1 MSKQI
6 SGYRATIAVAMSN
19 YIEAGSI
26 IALATS
32 LSLWQGRF
40 GLTNIAI
47 GLAAAVSANAFGAAV
62 GAMIGGPLGDKYGRK
77 FIYTYDLLLYMLG
90 TAFVIFAA
98 QTWMLFTGIALTG
111 IAVGAGVPVA
121 WTYIAEE
128 APAEGRAK
136 HVGTAQLAWS
146 LGPLLGFMLA
156 TALVPLGLLGSRII
170 FAHLFVIAFITWWV
184 RRGLSESAVWKES
197 NAKQLAAGPG
207 AAKRSF
213 KALIS
218 RPQNVRALIFLFA
231 VYGLWNLWA
240 SQAGIFMP
248 RIYQAT
254 GVDSAV
260 QQNLLQV
267 LVWGLTA
274 AVTFFGFMRYG
285 DRVSRRL
292 LYGIGA
298 ALAVVACALLAF
310 APGTMPVLI
319 AFAVIWG
326 TSAGIGAQAFY
337 ALWTAELFATAYRA
351 SAQGVIFFAVR
362 IACGLISYVLPT
374 LLDTR
379 GVHFVGAMMM
389 GFLVIGLVVGM
400 IGAPDTQGKSLD
412 QIEAERYGQV
422 SPADTDA
429 TDNDHAADA
438 AGPAPATT
446 LGSQAGRL
454 PAEPAEASRHAASS
468 LVG

>member
-1 MSKQI
+1 
-6 SGYRATIAVAMSN
+6 MSN

-32 LSLWQGRF
+32 LSLWQEYF
-40 GLTNIAI
+40 GLSNTAV
-47 GLAAAVSANAFGAAV
+47 GLAAAISANAFGAAV

-90 TAFVIFAA
+90 TAFVIFAG
-98 QTWMLFTGIALTG
+98 QTWMLFAGIALTG

-146 LGPLLGFMLA
+146 LGPLFGFILA
-156 TALVPLGLLGSRII
+156 TALVPLGLAGSRII
-170 FAHLFVIAFITWWV
+170 FGHLFVIAFITWWV
-184 RRGLSESAVWKES
+184 RRGLSESAVWKKS
-197 NAKQLAAGPG
+197 NAEQRAAGPG

-213 KALIS
+213 RTLIS

-248 RIYQAT
+248 RIYQTA
-254 GVDSAV
+254 GIGSAV

-285 DRVSRRL
+285 DRISRRL

-298 ALAVVACALLAF
+298 VTAVIACALLAF

-319 AFAVIWG
+319 TFAVIWG
-326 TSAGIGAQAFY
+326 ASAGIGAQAFY

-362 IACGLISYVLPT
+362 IACGLISYALPT
-374 LLDTR
+374 LLATR
-379 GVHFVGAMMM
+379 GVHFVGALMM
-389 GFLVIGLVVGM
+389 GFLIVGLVVGVA
-400 IGAPDTQGKSLD
+400 GAPDTQGKSLE
-412 QIEAERYGQV
+412 QIEAERYGRDQPSHGIVHLAATTPKTASAPQTTASTLPAAALPAPAAAVPTPEPV
-422 SPADTDA
+422 SPATA
-429 TDNDHAADA
+429 LTPGEGH
-438 AGPAPATT
+438 
-446 LGSQAGRL
+446 
-454 PAEPAEASRHAASS
+454 
-468 LVG
+468 